1 MEENIEG
8 IFEDEE
14 EFLELYQE
22 IGDDAPLDFF
32 TEAFSDSENW
42 EDFLD
47 ILHEAS
53 NIGVAKKHGVATA
66 KKYKKLK
73 DKLKTNTNI
82 TVSVDKSGKVVKK
95 KKDKTKGRKMARIL
109 KQNRRKGKSQ
119 SKKSTEK
126 TKKSSLYKRLN
137 KEEIAMEDITT
148 YDPSEDISALF
159 DGEDLSEEFKSKAS
173 AILEAAVNSNVKKVV
188 DQLVEK
194 EEEQKTEDEQN
205 ESITEQVDKYLN
217 YVVEEWMEENKL
229 SVEQGIRYE
238 LSEQFITGLKTLFKE
253 SYIDIPEEK
262 VDVVSELTTQVEK
275 LKDDLNEERKFAVDL
290 KETLQ
295 KFTKE
300 SIVSEITEK
309 LVDTE
314 SVKIKELSESIEFVS
329 EEDYKEKVESL
340 KESYFPST
348 KKVLTEE
355 NEVDEEPVQ
364 QTSGAMGVYTSTL
377 DRIL

>member
-1 MEENIEG
+1 MLMDIQEKTG
-8 IFEDEE
+8 I
-14 EFLELYQE
+14 
-22 IGDDAPLDFF
+22 
-32 TEAFSDSENW
+32 S
-42 EDFLD
+42 
-47 ILHEAS
+47 
-53 NIGVAKKHGVATA
+53 VAKDHGVTTA
-66 KKYKKLK
+66 KKFNKMKSKYGN
-73 DKLKTNTNI
+73 DYTI
-82 TVSVDKSGKVVKK
+82 SVDKSGKVTKK
-95 KKDKTKGRKMARIL
+95 KKNKSESRKKGMSLRKA
-109 KQNRRKGKSQ
+109 RRKAHTSGADRNL
-119 SKKSTEK
+119 TK
-126 TKKSSLYKRLN
+126 TKKSSLYKRLYGGKN
-137 KEEIAMEDITT
+137 EEINMEELIK
-148 YDPSEDISALF
+148 YDPSDDISALF
-159 DGEDLSEEFKSKAS
+159 DGEDLSEEFKTKATT
-173 AILEAAVNSNVKKVV
+173 ILEAAVTSNVKKIL
-188 DQLVEK
+188 DEMVE
-194 EEEQKTEDEQN
+194 EETEETEEQKDVQEEKTDDI
-205 ESITEQVDKYLN
+205 SDQVDKYLN

-275 LKDDLNEERKFAVDL
+275 LQDDLNEERKFAVDL

-314 SVKIKELSESIEFVS
+314 SVKIKELSEGIEFVS

-364 QTSGAMGVYTSTL
+364 QVSGAMGVYTSTL